1 MKYLLR
7 SKNHNNEINNNN
19 NTLNNNDNNNN
30 NNNKTFTLFKMFFK
44 NDSSVLITW

>member
-30 NNNKTFTLFKMFFK
+30 NKTFTLFKMFFK